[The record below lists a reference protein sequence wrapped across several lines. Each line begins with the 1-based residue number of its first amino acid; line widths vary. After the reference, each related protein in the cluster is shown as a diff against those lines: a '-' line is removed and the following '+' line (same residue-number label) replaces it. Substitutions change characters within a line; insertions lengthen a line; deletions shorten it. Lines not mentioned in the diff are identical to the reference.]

1 MALSIKVI
9 LRKKITS
16 LAFLNSTNEIYLIN
30 NLINCKGLKLVKAL
44 YKKEVVILSKTVYCG
59 KCGNEIKVRDD
70 LVTATLFL
78 EVVPYHTGCYARD
91 LKSVRT
97 LFLDNQPLNG
107 FSGNFGFIL
116 VTIMAI
122 GWLFFAENSSK
133 WLSLLAIIP
142 IGYRLYS
149 YLIYERYT
157 EE

>member
-1 MALSIKVI
+1 LGAFYCVPG
-9 LRKKITS
+9 TTDVS
-16 LAFLNSTNEIYLIN
+16 L
-30 NLINCKGLKLVKAL
+30 
-44 YKKEVVILSKTVYCG
+44 
-59 KCGNEIKVRDD
+59 
-70 LVTATLFL
+70 LFL
-78 EVVPYHTGCYARD
+78 SFFSFFVGTGHR
-91 LKSVRT
+91 SPRT

-107 FSGNFGFIL
+107 FSGNFGFVLI
-116 VTIMAI
+116 TIMAI